1 MRSRPAVLALCCVGA
16 FLAFLDATIVNIA
29 FPAIERALKGPSL
42 STLSWVLNAYNVVIA
57 ASLVP
62 AGRLADR
69 LGRRRIFLIGLAVF
83 TAASAAC
90 AAAPAVGWLIAAR
103 VIQAVGA
110 ALLLPSSLALMLPL
124 FPAERRQQ
132 AAAVWGAVAAVAS
145 GAGPTLGGVLI
156 HWASWRWV
164 FLVNVPIGIFAIV
177 MTLRALEES
186 RAETPSTP
194 DVLGAVLLAVALG
207 ALATGLVKGHEWGWT
222 SAKVLIAFAVAVAG
236 FVGGALHAPR
246 HPTPVLDPAVLKL
259 RSVAVAN
266 VATILFATAFF
277 AATLNN
283 VLFLTGS
290 WGWSELHAGLAITP
304 TPLIAAL
311 AAGPA
316 GKIADRYG
324 ASAVIVPGTIIYLI
338 GMLITHAIAPKGPD
352 FWGHW
357 LPGMVLIGAGVGL
370 AFPALGGAALQGV
383 PDRYFGV
390 ASALNN
396 TARTLGAVLGV
407 SLLVVV
413 ISAAGPNPAT
423 EAKHAWIFA
432 GIVAIICGAVAAAL
446 PRPQPTPAPASASP

>member
-1 MRSRPAVLALCCVGA
+1 MRTPVLVLCCVGA

-29 FPAIERALKGPSL
+29 FPAIEKAFKGPSL

-69 LGRRRIFLIGLAVF
+69 LGRRRIFLIGLLLF
-83 TAASAAC
+83 TVASAAC

-103 VIQAVGA
+103 VLQAVGA
-110 ALLLPSSLALMLPL
+110 AMLLPASLALMLPL
-124 FPAERRQQ
+124 YPPERRQ
-132 AAAVWGAVAAVAS
+132 AAAALWGAVAAVAS

-156 HWASWRWV
+156 QWASWRWV
-164 FLVNVPIGIFAIV
+164 FLINVPIGVVAAAA
-177 MTLRALEES
+177 TLKLLRES
-186 RAETPSTP
+186 RSETPSTP

-207 ALATGLVKGHEWGWT
+207 ALATGLVKGHEWGWG
-222 SAKVLIAFAVAVAG
+222 SARVLIAFAIAAAG
-236 FVGGALHAPR
+236 FAAGALHAPR
-246 HPTPVLDPAVLKL
+246 HPTPVLDPDVLRL

-290 WGWSELHAGLAITP
+290 WRWSELHAGLAITP
-304 TPLIAAL
+304 TPLIAAV

-316 GKIADRYG
+316 GKIADRLG

-357 LPGMVLIGAGVGL
+357 LPGMVLIGTGVGL

-383 PDRYFGV
+383 ADRAFGV

-407 SLLVVV
+407 SLLVV
-413 ISAAGPNPAT
+413 IFSAAGPDPAIG
-423 EAKHAWIFA
+423 AKHAWIFA
-432 GIVAIICGAVAAAL
+432 GVVAIACGAVSATL
-446 PRPQPTPAPASASP
+446 PRPGRRR